1 MQIISVNCPNCG
13 APVPRGSNECGYCGS
28 RVFVT
33 SFGDVYR
40 MPFGSI
46 NAYLTGCRAAAGEG
60 ELSARHSQGLCCLK
74 LGMYDEAYEAFSEEI
89 RNDFNDSEAYFCAAA
104 AILRGKKPFLTSRTA
119 IDRAEN
125 MLRSACATE
134 TRGIYLYFLAYIRY
148 DYYERKRLNVS
159 PSYREYLEAANSV
172 GVSEDDID
180 LLFKMLTV
188 ERPKCI

>member
-1 MQIISVNCPNCG
+1 M
-13 APVPRGSNECGYCGS
+13 
-28 RVFVT
+28 
-33 SFGDVYR
+33 
-40 MPFGSI
+40 
-46 NAYLTGCRAAAGEG
+46 
-60 ELSARHSQGLCCLK
+60 K

-104 AILRGKKPFLTSRTA
+104 AILRGKKPFLTSRAA

-125 MLRSACATE
+125 MLRSACAAE